1 MRNLILRRGG
11 GKTTRLLAISEFRNA
26 PIICANERHK
36 RHVLDLA
43 RRYGYYIPM
52 PISAGELLN
61 GRFYNNSAYREY
73 LVDESQDVLDVLVS
87 GLTRA
92 GQGCVVGM
100 TTTDERGGFS

>member
-26 PIICANERHK
+26 PIICVNERH
-36 RHVLDLA
+36 RRSILDKA

-61 GRFYNNSAYREY
+61 GKLYGNNTYREY
-73 LVDESQDVLDVLVS
+73 LVDESQDVLEVLVS
-87 GLTRA
+87 GLTRS
-92 GQGCVVGM
+92 GQGCVIGM
-100 TTTDERGGFS
+100 TTTDDRGEVL

>member
-26 PIICANERHK
+26 PIICINEVHR
-36 RHVLDLA
+36 RQILDLA
-43 RRYGYYIPM
+43 QHYGYYIPM
-52 PISAGELLN
+52 PIIANELLSGKLYGN
-61 GRFYNNSAYREY
+61 HTYREY
-73 LVDESQDVLDVLVS
+73 LVDESQDVLDALVS

-100 TTTDERGGFS
+100 TTTDERRAVS

>member
-26 PIICANERHK
+26 PIICANDRHRK
-36 RHVLDLA
+36 IILDMA

-52 PISAGELLN
+52 PISASELLN
-61 GRFYNNSAYREY
+61 GRLYGNNTYREY

-87 GLTRA
+87 GLTRS
-92 GQGCVVGM
+92 GQGCLIGM
-100 TTTDERGGFS
+100 TTTDERGSMA